1 MLRFIGLQIGGRRQL
16 DDGGSKEEARKSRTL
31 ADNSTED
38 VPEPVTDPWSG
49 IGITGET
56 LEAKVDALEKSN
68 AELEANFDAELEEW
82 RKRLENPELIEPE
95 SV

>member
-1 MLRFIGLQIGGRRQL
+1 MSTERLAEEGTASQL
-16 DDGGSKEEARKSRTL
+16 WGAKTKLTP
-31 ADNSTED
+31 TED

-56 LEAKVDALEKSN
+56 LEAKVEALEKSN
-68 AELEANFDAELEEW
+68 AELEANFDAELEAW

-95 SV
+95 TV